1 MSWFG
6 TTKQPEQPVNA
17 TQPVQSTPSSEKHDN
32 VAVPDPVTSVAP
44 ANDSTFSKISTYASS
59 IASAAKRA
67 ATKVVGF
74 EYTDSDIKKMITY
87 AGETITKF
95 KMFKMN
101 EYKATKLWMKDSHMQ
116 LSYIIYNVIDKRRN
130 YLMNKS
136 QNIAADKVEK
146 NNEKI
151 ELLNKAELEMKN
163 ILGEI
168 ETIILKNDP
177 NTELITPDKA
187 TNAEMSIVK
196 YYTIERI
203 EFDKA
208 RENMKS
214 TPSANGSSGTVGT
227 SGSSENLSN
236 ASSGIS
242 SLFLALM
249 SGGKTRKR
257 KYSKN
262 KTGKKS
268 KKNKRANTR
277 KSSK

>member
-6 TTKQPEQPVNA
+6 TTKQPEQPANT
-17 TQPVQSTPSSEKHDN
+17 TQPVQSTPSSEKPDN
-32 VAVPDPVTSVAP
+32 IAVP

-67 ATKVVGF
+67 ASKVVGF
-74 EYTDSDIKKMITY
+74 EYTDSEIKKMITY
-87 AGETITKF
+87 ADETITKF

-101 EYKATKLWMKDSHMQ
+101 EYKETKDWMKDSHTQ
-116 LSYIIYNVIDKRRN
+116 LSYIIYNVINKRRN
-130 YLMNKS
+130 YLMNKT

-168 ETIILKNDP
+168 ETVIRKNDP
-177 NTELITPDKA
+177 NAELISPDEAK
-187 TNAEMSIVK
+187 NKEMSIVK

-203 EFDKA
+203 ESDKA

-214 TPSANGSSGTVGT
+214 MSSANGPVGP

-236 ASSGIS
+236 ASSGIF
-242 SLFLALM
+242 SLLLAAM
-249 SGGKTRKR
+249 VGGKQTRKQ
-257 KYSKN
+257 KYRKN

-277 KSSK
+277 KSLK